1 MHLAVSADS
10 PVRDVPSRGA
20 AASHRVKF
28 MVAGVAVASAGALA
42 VNPVVATPAMPTL
55 TDIRSAAAVEL
66 SAFEN
71 PLEVLAATIS
81 KTVGLTAGL
90 GGDVIQASGQ
100 VLRGLG
106 NPALHAEF
114 AAFVRSTL
122 SNPLVIAGEVVRAP
136 FEYGGR
142 LLAAVQDLVGAN
154 LAALAHLP
162 GVLQK
167 SLTFVSQGR
176 FLEAYGEINTWF
188 LVDVLGDG
196 RATLL
201 DAFAIPG
208 DFADAIGA
216 HALARVFDSVLNR
229 NTVGNLGR
237 ALLGP
242 LVTAIIQTTEILDA
256 TRGALAS
263 GDLAGVASALLNAPA
278 KIANAFING
287 YVPEFTVDPQWP
299 PQVFPGL
306 LSERGTLDFFLVQ
319 IPKAIAA
326 ALAPPAPAVAPLA
339 LAADEVTV
347 PSVTST
353 SFGSDNNA
361 VTLAVVGDED
371 ESTADDADVVAEVPA
386 EDTAAEVPAED
397 VVVEAPATEDGDTG
411 AVDEDTAGDTADED
425 TADDDTADDAFAG
438 EDGDFDD
445 AKTEPRKIRGDKTA
459 GNGAGSD
466 ADTDSGDADSDD
478 GAAKPGKT
486 RSATSGS
493 DSADSTA
500 GAGSSDSGS
509 TGGDS
514 SGDSD

>member
-66 SAFEN
+66 AAFQN
-71 PLEVLAATIS
+71 PLEVLAATVA

-90 GGDVIQASGQ
+90 GGDIVQTSGEM
-100 VLRGLG
+100 LRALG

-114 AAFVRSTL
+114 GAFLRSTL

-142 LLAAVQDLVGAN
+142 LLSAGTGLVGAQ
-154 LAALAHLP
+154 LEAFQKLP

-167 SLTFVSQGR
+167 SLTFLAQGR
-176 FLEAYGEINTWF
+176 TLEAFGEFNTWL
-188 LVDVLGDG
+188 LVDMLSGS
-196 RATLL
+196 RTALL

-216 HALARVFDSVLNR
+216 HALARAFDSVLNR
-229 NTVGNLGR
+229 STIGNLGR

-242 LVTAIIQTTEILDA
+242 IVTAIIQVTEILDA
-256 TRGALAS
+256 TGSALKS
-263 GDLAGVASALLNAPA
+263 GDLATVASNLLNAPA

-306 LSERGTLDFFLVQ
+306 LSDRGTFDFFLVD

-339 LAADEVTV
+339 LAAEEVTV

-361 VTLAVVGDED
+361 VTLAVVGEED
-371 ESTADDADVVAEVPA
+371 ESTADDADVEAEVPA

-397 VVVEAPATEDGDTG
+397 VVAEAPATEDSDTG
-411 AVDEDTAGDTADED
+411 TVAGDTAGDTAED
-425 TADDDTADDAFAG
+425 TAEDDIAG

-445 AKTEPRKIRGDKTA
+445 AETEPRKIRGDKTA
-459 GNGAGSD
+459 GSD
-466 ADTDSGDADSDD
+466 ADTGSGDADSDD
-478 GAAKPGKT
+478 RDAKPGKT
-486 RSATSGS
+486 RGATSGS
-493 DSADSTA
+493 DSGDSTA

-514 SGDSD
+514 SGDSV

>member
-1 MHLAVSADS
+1 M
-10 PVRDVPSRGA
+10 
-20 AASHRVKF
+20 
-28 MVAGVAVASAGALA
+28 
-42 VNPVVATPAMPTL
+42 
-55 TDIRSAAAVEL
+55 
-66 SAFEN
+66 
-71 PLEVLAATIS
+71 
-81 KTVGLTAGL
+81 
-90 GGDVIQASGQ
+90 
-100 VLRGLG
+100 
-106 NPALHAEF
+106 
-114 AAFVRSTL
+114 
-122 SNPLVIAGEVVRAP
+122 
-136 FEYGGR
+136 
-142 LLAAVQDLVGAN
+142 
-154 LAALAHLP
+154 
-162 GVLQK
+162 
-167 SLTFVSQGR
+167 
-176 FLEAYGEINTWF
+176 
-188 LVDVLGDG
+188 
-196 RATLL
+196 
-201 DAFAIPG
+201 
-208 DFADAIGA
+208 
-216 HALARVFDSVLNR
+216 
-229 NTVGNLGR
+229 
-237 ALLGP
+237 
-242 LVTAIIQTTEILDA
+242 
-256 TRGALAS
+256 
-263 GDLAGVASALLNAPA
+263 ASALLNAPA